1 MGSKWGV
8 SREQVEKEEGQ
19 KVKAVMLHPYT
30 YTHTQKKKIK
40 ESQRSKNIYTVNIG
54 FWRYEFSM

>member
-1 MGSKWGV
+1 
-8 SREQVEKEEGQ
+8 
-19 KVKAVMLHPYT
+19 MLHPYT

-54 FWRYEFSM
+54 FWRYEFSMQYKNLFFKKEKKEKEHKKNKKVK